1 MVHSLR
7 DSLVPYL
14 EPCTL
19 SWGSSG
25 AVYLILGAKDSIL
38 APETPSWDHV
48 PHPGFKYPIFWPCIT
63 YWAVYPNL
71 GAMYPIT
78 GSVPYLRAQVPHPWA
93 VNPVLEA
100 RNPSQG
106 RDLSNR
112 LQMPL
117 PGRHGTGDTSPQ
129 WPQLLS
135 SRPYPSSWQ
144 GVDNHS
150 FLCSPAGPM
159 LLAEM
164 TVIVIIVICTEGVRP
179 GIGMSCTPGE
189 L

>member
-1 MVHSLR
+1 M
-7 DSLVPYL
+7 YF
-14 EPCTL
+14 
-19 SWGSSG
+19 
-25 AVYLILGAKDSIL
+25 ILGAKDSTLAGRYPIL
-38 APETPSWDHV
+38 GSCT
-48 PHPGFKYPIFWPCIT
+48 HPGFKYPILGPCIT
-63 YWAVYPNL
+63 YWAVYPTL
-71 GAMYPIT
+71 GAMYPVT
-78 GSVPYLRAQVPHPWA
+78 GSVAYPRAQVPNPWA

-106 RDLSNR
+106 RDLSSR

-117 PGRHGTGDTSPQ
+117 PRKHRAGDTSPQ
-129 WPQLLS
+129 GPQPLS

-164 TVIVIIVICTEGVRP
+164 TVIVIIVICTEG
-179 GIGMSCTPGE
+179 
-189 L
+189 